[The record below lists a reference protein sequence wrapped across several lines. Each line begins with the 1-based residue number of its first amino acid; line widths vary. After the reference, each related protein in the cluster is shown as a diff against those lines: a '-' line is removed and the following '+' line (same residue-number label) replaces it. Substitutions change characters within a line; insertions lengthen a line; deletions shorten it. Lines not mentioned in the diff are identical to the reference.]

1 MVKKKIT
8 IKEVAKLSGVSITT
22 VSLILNGNTEKFSPK
37 TVQKVLAA
45 KEELGYQPDYFARQM
60 ITKET
65 KTIGVLVPDITNPF
79 FSTLMRGIEDIL
91 YKQNFVTILC
101 NADSDHQK
109 EIEYLAE
116 LTRRGVDGFI
126 IATSA
131 VSTDAINENLKKQGR
146 PFIVLDQKKSEGFS
160 DAVRTDDFRGG
171 YLAGMHLLSLG
182 HQTIALVYP
191 ENPPEN
197 VHARIE
203 GFKSALD
210 VYQIPHDQLILLPTQ
225 FSKQGGY
232 QITAELLDS
241 AATGVFALN
250 DELAF
255 GLYRG

>member
-1 MVKKKIT
+1 M
-8 IKEVAKLSGVSITT
+8 
-22 VSLILNGNTEKFSPK
+22 ILNGNTEKFSPK

-131 VSTDAINENLKKQGR
+131 VSTDAINENLKTR
-146 PFIVLDQKKSEGFS
+146 PALHCFGSEKSEGFS

-210 VYQIPHDQLILLPTQ
+210 VYQILT
-225 FSKQGGY
+225 
-232 QITAELLDS
+232 T
-241 AATGVFALN
+241 N
-250 DELAF
+250 
-255 GLYRG
+255 